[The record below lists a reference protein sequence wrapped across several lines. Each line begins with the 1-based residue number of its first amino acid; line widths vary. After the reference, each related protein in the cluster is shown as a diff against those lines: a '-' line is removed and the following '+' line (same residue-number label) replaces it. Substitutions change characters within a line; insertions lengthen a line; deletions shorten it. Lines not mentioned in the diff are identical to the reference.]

1 MSETALMNQNSD
13 GSGVKTHSDGSAG
26 DRTHERQLQSTTE
39 FRVRYA
45 EVDQMK
51 FVYYGRYLEYFEVA
65 RTDMLR
71 LIGLPYS
78 EVEKFGLFLPVL
90 EAHVKYR
97 HPAHYDETLVV
108 TSTMKG
114 NPPVRIQIEY
124 EVRNKE
130 TGELIAT
137 GSTHHA
143 FLNPDTGAVTRAPK
157 IFTDAVDA
165 YHAANS

>member
-1 MSETALMNQNSD
+1 MSERVQHEGGN
-13 GSGVKTHSDGSAG
+13 GAG
-26 DRTHERQLQSTTE
+26 TPAAVGHERMLASTTE

-51 FVYYGRYLEYFEVA
+51 FVYYGRYLEYFEMA

-78 EVEKFGLFLPVL
+78 EVEKQGFFLPVL

-97 HPAHYDETLVV
+97 HPAHYDETILVK
-108 TSTMKG
+108 SMMKG
-114 NPPVRIQIEY
+114 NPPVRILIEY
-124 EVRNKE
+124 EVTNKE
-130 TGELIAT
+130 TGTLIAT

-143 FLNPDTGAVTRAPK
+143 FLNPETGAVTRAPK
-157 IFTDAVDA
+157 IFTDAVEA
-165 YHAANS
+165 YYTAHC

>member
-1 MSETALMNQNSD
+1 MSD
-13 GSGVKTHSDGSAG
+13 GEDCRVLKSA
-26 DRTHERQLQSTTE
+26 SE

-78 EVEKFGLFLPVL
+78 EVEKNGLFLPVL
-90 EAHVKYR
+90 EAHVKYLR
-97 HPAHYDETLVV
+97 PAHYDEAIIV
-108 TSTMKG
+108 TSMMRG
-114 NPPVRIQIEY
+114 NPPVRLQIEY
-124 EVRNKE
+124 EVTNKE
-130 TGELIAT
+130 TGTLIAT

-143 FLNPDTGAVTRAPK
+143 FLNPGSGAVTRAPK
-157 IFTDAVDA
+157 IFTDALDA
-165 YHAANS
+165 WYAKNAKQ